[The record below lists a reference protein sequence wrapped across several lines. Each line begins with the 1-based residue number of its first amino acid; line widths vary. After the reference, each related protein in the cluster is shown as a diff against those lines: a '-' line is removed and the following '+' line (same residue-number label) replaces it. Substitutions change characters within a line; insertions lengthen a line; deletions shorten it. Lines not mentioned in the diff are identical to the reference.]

1 MINYIIMD
9 MSAITDINRI
19 ITAITGITG
28 ITTIITAI
36 ITDTFTEDNSDSK
49 LRINDF
55 IYSNINQIKK
65 DYNKLK

>member
-1 MINYIIMD
+1 MINHINYIIIG
-9 MSAITDINRI
+9 MSVINGI
-19 ITAITGITG
+19 KDITGITG
-28 ITTIITAI
+28 ITG

>member
-9 MSAITDINRI
+9 MSVITDITD
-19 ITAITGITG
+19 ITAITY
-28 ITTIITAI
+28 ITAI

-55 IYSNINQIKK
+55 IYSNIN
-65 DYNKLK
+65 